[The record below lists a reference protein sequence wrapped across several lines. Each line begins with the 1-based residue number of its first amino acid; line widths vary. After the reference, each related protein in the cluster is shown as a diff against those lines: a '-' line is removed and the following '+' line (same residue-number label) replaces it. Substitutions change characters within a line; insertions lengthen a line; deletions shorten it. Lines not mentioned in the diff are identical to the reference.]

1 MLHNFEMIPAFCDW
15 PSPHKSFSVIMNI
28 TKPLIALDAIPI
40 GMVFNPFL
48 V

>member
-15 PSPHKSFSVIMNI
+15 PSPHKSFVIMNI